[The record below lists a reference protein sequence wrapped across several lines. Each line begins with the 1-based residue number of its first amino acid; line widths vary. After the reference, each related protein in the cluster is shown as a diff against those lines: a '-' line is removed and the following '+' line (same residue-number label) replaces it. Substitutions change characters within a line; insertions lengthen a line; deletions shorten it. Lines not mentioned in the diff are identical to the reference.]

1 MLNTVMWLL
10 FSVLACLLAT
20 ADLGRAL
27 LKKERGRTFLLFGS
41 LASVGAAA
49 LAGHR
54 MALDWVQKEDW
65 SALMDVLP
73 SMALFSTGTLCL
85 VLVLDLAALL
95 LHSGREREKTS

>member
-1 MLNTVMWLL
+1 MLNTVVWLFL
-10 FSVLACLLAT
+10 SILACLLAI
-20 ADLGRAL
+20 ANLGRAI
-27 LKKERGRTFLLFGS
+27 LKEERGWAFLLFGS
-41 LASVGAAA
+41 FASVGAAA

-54 MALDWVQKEDW
+54 MALDWVRKEDW

-73 SMALFSTGTLCL
+73 SLALFSTGTLCL

>member
-10 FSVLACLLAT
+10 FSVLACLLAI
-20 ADLGRAL
+20 ADLGRAI
-27 LKKERGRTFLLFGS
+27 LKEARGWAFLLFGS
-41 LASVGAAA
+41 FASVGAAA
-49 LAGHR
+49 LAGYR
-54 MALDWVQKEDW
+54 MILEWVQKEDW

-73 SMALFSTGTLCL
+73 SLALFSTGTLCL